1 MAGKSNKSKWISGAI
16 KHTGAF
22 EKKAKRANMTV
33 KAFTKKVLSKNSKA
47 SATPKKKAQ
56 LAKTLLKLRK
66 NK

>member
-1 MAGKSNKSKWISGAI
+1 M
-16 KHTGAF
+16 GAF

-47 SATPKKKAQ
+47 SATTKKQAQ
-56 LAKTLLKLRK
+56 LAKTLSKLRK

>member
-1 MAGKSNKSKWISGAI
+1 MEGKSKNSKWISGAM

-22 EKKAKRANMTV
+22 EKKAKRAHMTV

-47 SATPKKKAQ
+47 SATTKKQAQ
-56 LAKTLLKLRK
+56 LAKTLAKLRK

>member
-22 EKKAKRANMTV
+22 EKKAKRAHMTV
-33 KAFTKKVLSKNSKA
+33 NAYTKKVLSKNSKA
-47 SATPKKKAQ
+47 SATTKKQAQ
-56 LAKTLLKLRK
+56 LAKTLSKLRK